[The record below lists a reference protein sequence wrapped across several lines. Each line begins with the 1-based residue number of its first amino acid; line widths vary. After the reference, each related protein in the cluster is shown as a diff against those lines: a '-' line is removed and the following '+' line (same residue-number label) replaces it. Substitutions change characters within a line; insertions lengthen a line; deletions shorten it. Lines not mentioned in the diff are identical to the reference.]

1 MMHSCDQLCFQSSV
15 YRSGG
20 TWVIRNEML
29 FSSWLAL
36 FLRNWFCSEWIH
48 MIYIL
53 YTYYLHII
61 YYIIYYI
68 IYIYILYFVNVCHI
82 DLPRSAYPQVPNFLK
97 DFEAEAKKEAGC
109 PCLEHRWTWS
119 SPKSSYWCFQE
130 DSHHPYSRPKR
141 CKCVEQNV
149 SGGNKT
155 DCLECIPGI
164 VSGAHIKS
172 PSLGLFWAING
183 VYQVNKPRLTA
194 ERNQLAYPSTIP
206 QSNVAGWE
214 IHELN
219 AGFIR
224 WGNHRSK
231 PSSWPI
237 GVISV
242 ISLLFCGY
250 YP

>member
-1 MMHSCDQLCFQSSV
+1 MISCVSKVLCIDLVAPEWYETKCISALDWRCSSE
-15 YRSGG
+15 
-20 TWVIRNEML
+20 IDL
-29 FSSWLAL
+29 FWAD
-36 FLRNWFCSEWIH
+36 
-48 MIYIL
+48 
-53 YTYYLHII
+53 TYYIHI
-61 YYIIYYI
+61 
-68 IYIYILYFVNVCHI
+68 IYILYFVNCCHI

-130 DSHHPYSRPKR
+130 DSHQPYSRPKR

-183 VYQVNKPRLTA
+183 FYQVNKPHLTA
-194 ERNQLAYPSTIP
+194 NRNQLAYPSTVIKRGWLGNPRTQWSFHSLGKSSKQTLQLTNRGYIP
-206 QSNVAGWE
+206 YFFVAITHSCTE
-214 IHELN
+214 
-219 AGFIR
+219 
-224 WGNHRSK
+224 
-231 PSSWPI
+231 
-237 GVISV
+237 
-242 ISLLFCGY
+242 
-250 YP
+250 